1 MTHGTTDHRTGDSV
15 VARQMARGAAD
26 DGTLHTTC
34 GLRTIWQQSQTN
46 EESEYS
52 RDSFQGQFSM
62 ADRSGLPVRYR
73 APPVAGRG
81 AHEGLRRLG

>member
-1 MTHGTTDHRTGDSV
+1 MTHGTTDHRAGDRV
-15 VARQMARGAAD
+15 VARQMARGTTD
-26 DGTLHTTC
+26 DGALYAAC
-34 GLRTIWQQSQTN
+34 GLRTLGQQSQTN